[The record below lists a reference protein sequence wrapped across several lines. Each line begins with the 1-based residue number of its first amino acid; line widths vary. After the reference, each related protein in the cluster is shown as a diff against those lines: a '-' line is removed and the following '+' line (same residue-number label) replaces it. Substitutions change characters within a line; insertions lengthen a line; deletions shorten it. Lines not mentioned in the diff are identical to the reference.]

1 VKTFYATAYPGD
13 ALQKLWWW
21 PVQEAWF
28 IKLRGEYADKFK
40 AA

>member
-1 VKTFYATAYPGD
+1 VKAFYASAYPGD

-21 PVQEAWF
+21 PTQEAWF
-28 IKLRGEYADKFK
+28 IKLRGEYADKWK